1 MPAAEPTDYA
11 ALTQR
16 AMEQAH
22 ADLRAAAPPP
32 RPSLTAEQ
40 KAENLKQ
47 KGMPG
52 YLYGALAGL
61 LGHDFDVETFGLY
74 LDGFLREAGSPADPV
89 ERMLLEQLAL
99 AHHVIGRLHVRA
111 GCREGLE
118 ELKAYHAAAARLLA
132 EFRRTALAL
141 KTYREPV
148 AVQQAQATREGLS
161 KGKGSRRPSHGL
173 AAGEEAVAATELASP
188 NRVNGYCREHESAQP

>member
-1 MPAAEPTDYA
+1 
-11 ALTQR
+11 
-16 AMEQAH
+16 
-22 ADLRAAAPPP
+22 
-32 RPSLTAEQ
+32 SLTAEQ
-40 KAENLKQ
+40 KAENLKH

-99 AHHVIGRLHVRA
+99 AHHVIGRPHGRA
-111 GCREGLE
+111 GCRAGLE

-141 KTYREPV
+141 KAYREPA
-148 AVQQAQATREGLS
+148 AVQQAHATREGPR
-161 KGKGSRRPSHGL
+161 KGKGSRRGSNGV
-173 AAGEEAVAATELASP
+173 AADEEAASATELASP
-188 NRVNGYCREHESAQP
+188 SRVSG